1 MSGTITRTKD
11 VSEQKE
17 SIRISGAN
25 VNNATTLGG
34 YLVERSM
41 IITDCKV
48 AMQGVSGSPSV
59 MLGAYRFQGSTG
71 SASFVI
77 GTSFVVTS
85 YATSGY
91 MSYSLPASG
100 STLLQLMKGDVIVIV
115 QGGGTGAAST
125 YTSVDVVAQNIQDI
139 RTWF

>member
-1 MSGTITRTKD
+1 MGGIVTRTKD

-17 SIRISGAN
+17 SIRVSGAN

-41 IITDCKV
+41 LITDCKV
-48 AMQGVSGSPSV
+48 AMQGVSGSPSI

-71 SASFVI
+71 SASFAI

-91 MSYSLPASG
+91 MSYSLPAVG
-100 STLLQLMKGDVIVIV
+100 STLLMLMKGDIIVAI

-125 YTSVDVVAQNIQDI
+125 YTSVDIVAQNIQDV